1 MPPRA
6 ARALTSSLSEDG
18 LISRLAPHHHPASG
32 RRLRAGFA
40 LLSETA
46 TSRGLL
52 GIALVLIGAYALNP
66 AQVKLTW
73 PRSWF
78 SPLTAAGLMVTGIAM
93 IVL

>member
-1 MPPRA
+1 M
-6 ARALTSSLSEDG
+6 
-18 LISRLAPHHHPASG
+18 
-32 RRLRAGFA
+32 
-40 LLSETA
+40 LSETA

-78 SPLTAAGLMVTGIAM
+78 SPLTAAGLMVTGIAL